1 MTTIMWATNK
11 SEFGQEILPRSVY
24 LPFTDIA
31 FFLIGIHS
39 MQGRAITTRYR
50 VASKKEKK

>member
-1 MTTIMWATNK
+1 MWATNK

-39 MQGRAITTRYR
+39 MQGRATTTRYK

>member
-1 MTTIMWATNK
+1 MKAPVPNNRTK
-11 SEFGQEILPRSVY
+11 CY
-24 LPFTDIA
+24 